1 MAKEK
6 SKAQKELD
14 EYRETK
20 IAYLS
25 KADKDMDFS
34 KADSPEQKPMPQQS
48 QKTKK

>member
-1 MAKEK
+1 MKKEK

-25 KADKDMDFS
+25 TADKDMDFS
-34 KADSPEQKPMPQQS
+34 KVNDPEKKQPEPTTQK
-48 QKTKK
+48 K